1 MVVEWD
7 FPWENHGKS
16 SNEIR
21 DFVEFYPEGTK
32 SFPFCDFVE
41 FKPEKPFMFVHDP
54 M

>member
-1 MVVEWD
+1 MGVSRGNFMVVEWD

-41 FKPEKPFMFVHDP
+41 F
-54 M
+54 